1 MAWRIV
7 KITVRRRRWS
17 AAEKE
22 RLVAATLEPG
32 TSVTAI
38 AREAGVQPGQPY
50 GWRREARALVAIGF
64 APVQIA
70 SGTASS
76 ELASGGAI
84 EIEFASGARDYG
96 RRRCRDAG
104 GRCATLVAGARR

>member
-22 RLVAATLEPG
+22 RPG
-32 TSVTAI
+32 RDPHLRTGRRAERVL
-38 AREAGVQPGQPY
+38 EAGVQPGQPY

-104 GRCATLVAGARR
+104 VRCATLVAGARR